1 MIQALAACL
10 RAYERETLQIDDFRS
25 AAVLVPILQG
35 PAGLELLF
43 TVRAGHLRSHAG
55 QIAFPGGALDEGEDV
70 IQAAL
75 RESQEEIGLKVEAS
89 QVLGFLD
96 DHPSPASYIV
106 TPVVAVVDWPQR
118 LEPNPHEVQEV
129 FTVPISDL
137 RQLTPRTEE
146 RQLRQYRR
154 TLYYYDYQNYL
165 IWGLTGNVLKRLLDL
180 IENYC

>member
-1 MIQALAACL
+1 MITALAACL
-10 RAYERETLQIDDFRS
+10 QAYQRETMHIDGFRQ

-75 RESQEEIGLKVEAS
+75 RESQEEIGLRVDAS
-89 QVLGFLD
+89 RVLGFLD

-106 TPVVAVVDWPQR
+106 TPVVAVVDWPQV
-118 LEPNPHEVQEV
+118 LELNPHEVQEA
-129 FTVPISDL
+129 FTVPISEL
-137 RQLTPRTEE
+137 SKLNPRSEE
-146 RQLRQYRR
+146 RQLRHYRR
-154 TLYYYDYQNYL
+154 TLYYYDYHNYL

-180 IENYC
+180 IKNYC